1 MLAGSDDGRLRAYAP
16 DSGKVLLDMDLLR
29 SFETVNGVAASG
41 GSMSGGAAPIVDG
54 GQIIVASGYGHA
66 MKMPGNVLLV
76 FEKR

>member
-1 MLAGSDDGRLRAYAP
+1 MRLVVLVSGIAAAIGLAGAAVAQNAPADGARLAQA
-16 DSGKVLLDMDLLR
+16 
-29 SFETVNGVAASG
+29 TG

-76 FEKR
+76 FEKQ